1 MFKVGDLY
9 KDLFAEY
16 KKGKKPGI
24 AQKEFNEIW
33 ASAKQNCTTKE
44 EFFKWANDLLLDYRQ
59 KNQTKKSSNILYY
72 CTNSKKNASED
83 ISAKTSL
90 PVKLECSNENL
101 LDTPSTSSSIP
112 QSVRATPAQD
122 KLKTQISLLQ
132 MECDLVVRRRDSLG
146 AIESETRDVTKLRR
160 QIDKCKKELRRKEQH
175 MRHSQSHRLS
185 MKSKIKLA
193 CNQSPIVANL
203 LKARSAPGRP
213 RLEEQQTELLK
224 TIVDLAMFGASA
236 EERRRS
242 ESVRSCRTLT
252 DLHEKLKEH
261 GFQISKSGTYLRLLP
276 RNYTTLEG
284 KRHVVTVPVK
294 LSRPEADY
302 HKAHVDQHF
311 CVATIRSLETLASI
325 LGPKQVCFL
334 SQDDKARVPIG
345 LTAANKQAPLLMHV
359 EYRVSLPD
367 HDWVIAS
374 RHKLIPSV
382 YAGCIIKGNDMGRA
396 EAITYSGPTYVAI
409 RSGKHSSSTAS
420 THAVDFNKLATLDNF
435 KEIMRDEE
443 GRLKPVVLIS
453 SDGGPD
459 ENPRYSKV
467 ISCAIHNFIKHD
479 LDAIFIFTNAPGRSA
494 FNRVERRMAPL
505 SRELSGLILPH
516 DSYGN
521 HLDEQGRT
529 KDHDLEKKNFQKA
542 GEVLSEVWKKMVIDG
557 HDVVAEYVEPDD
569 KAESFVPDLPS
580 PQWYSEHV
588 RESQYLLQVL
598 KCDDRACCGHVRSSL
613 RSILPERF
621 MIPPYPILQS
631 SSGLCIPKPEEH
643 DGKTFATFLLLLSL
657 GISPSL
663 QKDRQQLLERTC
675 QWCGLYFCTKKKV
688 KEHVNSCHKQCK
700 NINNSVGM
708 HNVHPSRIL
717 TRRSN
722 GRSREILCVVREND
736 DTEWLDESDV
746 DFQQNTV
753 PTTDLQD
760 AYPVVSVEE
769 SLANPWSEDNIY

>member
-1 MFKVGDLY
+1 M
-9 KDLFAEY
+9 
-16 KKGKKPGI
+16 
-24 AQKEFNEIW
+24 
-33 ASAKQNCTTKE
+33 T
-44 EFFKWANDLLLDYRQ
+44 
-59 KNQTKKSSNILYY
+59 
-72 CTNSKKNASED
+72 
-83 ISAKTSL
+83 
-90 PVKLECSNENL
+90 SNEPNL
-101 LDTPSTSSSIP
+101 PEKLPTPATCVSPIGTEITDEGNVATKSNSTGVRKRKGEDLNCSDENSPDTPSASSSILQP
-112 QSVRATPAQD
+112 VRATPAQD
-122 KLKTQISLLQ
+122 KLKNQISLLQ
-132 MECDLVVRRRDSLG
+132 MEFDLAVGRRDFLG
-146 AIESETRDVTKLRR
+146 ATENKTRDVTKLRR
-160 QIDKCKKELRRKEQH
+160 EIDKCTKELRKKEQH
-175 MRHSQSHRLS
+175 MHHSQSHRLS
-185 MKSKIKLA
+185 IKSKIKLA
-193 CNQSPIVANL
+193 CNQSPIVADL

-213 RLEEQQTELLK
+213 RLEEQQPQLLK

-242 ESVRSCRTLT
+242 EIVRSCRTLT

-284 KRHVVTVPVK
+284 KRHVVTVPVN
-294 LSRPEADY
+294 LSRPEADH

-325 LGPKQVCFL
+325 LGPKQVFFL

-367 HDWVIAS
+367 HDWVIAT
-374 RHKLIPSV
+374 RHKMIPSV

-420 THAVDFNKLATLDNF
+420 THAVDFNKLATLNNF

-459 ENPRYSKV
+459 EPMTRD
-467 ISCAIHNFIKHD
+467 IQ
-479 LDAIFIFTNAPGRSA
+479 RSA

-516 DSYGN
+516 DSYGT

-529 KDHDLEKKNFQKA
+529 KDHDLEKMNFQKA
-542 GEVLSEVWKKMVIDG
+542 GEVLTEVWNNMVIDG
-557 HDVVAEYVEPDD
+557 HDVVAEYLEPDD
-569 KAESFVPDLPS
+569 TAESFVPDLPS
-580 PQWYSEHV
+580 LQWYSEHV
-588 RESQYLLQVL
+588 RESQYLLQVV
-598 KCDDRACCGHVRSSL
+598 KCDDHACCGDLRSSL

-621 MIPPYPILQS
+621 VIPPYPILQS
-631 SSGLCIPKPEEH
+631 SSGLCIPKPQEH
-643 DGKTFATFLLLLSL
+643 DGKTFATFLLRRSL
-657 GISPSL
+657 GITPTHEGFNKLPYDLYCPSL
-663 QKDRQQLLERTC
+663 QKDRRQLLERTC

-688 KEHVNSCHKQCK
+688 KEHVNSCHKQP
-700 NINNSVGM
+700 NPSSNSVEM
-708 HNVHPSRIL
+708 HNVRPSRIL
-717 TRRSN
+717 TRRSI
-722 GRSREILCVVREND
+722 GRSKEILCVVREND
-736 DTEWLDESDV
+736 DTEWLDETDV
-746 DFQQNTV
+746 DFQQSTV

-769 SLANPWSEDNIY
+769 CLANPWSEDNIH